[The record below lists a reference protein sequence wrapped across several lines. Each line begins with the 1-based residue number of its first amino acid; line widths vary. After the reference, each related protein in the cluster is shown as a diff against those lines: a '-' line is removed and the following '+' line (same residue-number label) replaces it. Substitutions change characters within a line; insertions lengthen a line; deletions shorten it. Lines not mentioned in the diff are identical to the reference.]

1 MSSQRCLFRAVRNL
15 LWKLQSV
22 IAGSAREV
30 NLAVSLNALI
40 RSPSSLI
47 PMGLSVGDGHV
58 QSALPS
64 GPAPPH
70 LAVGLWSGHHA
81 TPHCLAA
88 STAHSPPGASSEW
101 NRRRTPEQCALPSFP
116 FLNSIE
122 PDGPELC
129 VLWPP
134 SEAPAVRLA
143 ICLPLQRGQ
152 PPLVMS
158 LAF

>member
-1 MSSQRCLFRAVRNL
+1 MSSQRCLFRVVHNF
-15 LWKLQSV
+15 LWKFQSV
-22 IAGSAREV
+22 VAGSAREV
-30 NLAVSLNALI
+30 YLAVSLNAFI

-47 PMGLSVGDGHV
+47 PVGLSVGDGHV

-70 LAVGLWSGHHA
+70 LAAGPWSGRHA
-81 TPHCLAA
+81 TPH
-88 STAHSPPGASSEW
+88 SHSPPGASSEW
-101 NRRRTPEQCALPSFP
+101 KRRRTPEQCALPSFP

-122 PDGPELC
+122 PGGPELY

-143 ICLPLQRGQ
+143 ICPPLQHGQ